1 MLHSLLQFPAEEMTY
16 LELLKKLQT
25 LEKNQLDR
33 QVLVYNEEED
43 LFYDD
48 GTNLRITDRSV
59 PGFIDADFPYLVV

>member
-1 MLHSLLQFPAEEMTY
+1 MTY

-33 QVLVYNEEED
+33 EVLVYD
-43 LFYDD
+43 KKKDFFYDD
-48 GTNLRITDRSV
+48 GTNLRVTDRSV